1 MKLVLLLGC
10 VVVLSAGELRFA
22 MRSDPK
28 TLDPLAVT
36 DQNSDIVRHLTASR
50 LVRRNRVSQKL
61 EPELAEK
68 WEVREQGKLL
78 VFRLKTGLRFSDGT
92 PLDSQDVK
100 ATLGRLLDPAKA
112 YPMSEG
118 LRAAGITSIETP
130 TPAEVRIRT
139 NEPVAGL
146 ESFFEEVPILSS
158 RSPLKDR
165 AASGP
170 FVLGAYQRGHSLQFQ
185 RNPNYFRK
193 DAAGRSL
200 PRLDAVRID
209 IQANPELE
217 RSRFERGELHFLS
230 TVDPESFPN
239 LEKSHQA
246 IDAGP
251 TLDSEV
257 LWFNQFPGS
266 PLPEFKKRWFQS
278 LDFRRAI
285 SAALHRDDLVRVV
298 YGSRAIAGVGPMAPS
313 SKEWASPRLR
323 AQPYNLQTVKSSLEK
338 GGFQNRKGQLYDAA
352 GNAVIFSL
360 LTNAGNRLRMRMATM
375 IQQDLAKIG
384 ITLQIVALDMPSL
397 LERMTRSSNY
407 EAILL
412 GIVGIDL
419 DPNDQMNVWMSSSA
433 SHPWNPAQKQPQTS
447 WEADI
452 DRLLKLQFHA
462 PTSAKRKAY
471 LHQFQQIVADQ
482 APILYLVHPNALVA
496 ASAQLSGLRVSS
508 LTPRVLWNVE
518 ELDVV
523 SPVRA
528 ANP

>member
-1 MKLVLLLGC
+1 MRIVPLLLC
-10 VVVLSAGELRFA
+10 LVSLSAGELRFA

-36 DQNSDIVRHLTASR
+36 DQNSDLVRHLTTSR

-68 WEVREQGKLL
+68 WETREQGKLL
-78 VFRLKTGLRFSDGT
+78 VFHLKPGLRFSDGT

-100 ATLGRLLDPAKA
+100 DTLDRLLDPAKA

-118 LRAAGITSIETP
+118 LRAAGITRVDAPSP
-130 TPAEVRIRT
+130 VEVRIRT
-139 NEPVAGL
+139 AEPVAGL
-146 ESFFEEVPILSS
+146 DSFFEEVPILSS

-193 DAAGRSL
+193 DAAGRPL
-200 PRLDAVRID
+200 PRLNSIRID

-217 RSRFERGELHFLS
+217 RNRFERGELHFLS
-230 TVDPESFPN
+230 TVDPESFAT
-239 LEKSHQA
+239 LGKSHVA

-266 PLPEFKKRWFQS
+266 PLPDFKKRWFQS
-278 LDFRRAI
+278 VDFRRAI

-298 YGSRAIAGVGPMAPS
+298 YGGRAIPGVGPMAPS
-313 SKEWASPRLR
+313 SKEWFAPRLR
-323 AQPYNLQTVKSSLEK
+323 AQAYNPQAVAASLAK
-338 GGFQNRKGQLYDAA
+338 GGFQTKNGVLHDNA
-352 GNAVIFSL
+352 GNPVTFSI
-360 LTNAGNRLRMRMATM
+360 LTNAGNRLRMRLATM

-384 ITLQIVALDMPSL
+384 VTVQIVALDMPSL
-397 LERMTRSSNY
+397 LERMTRSANY

-433 SHPWNPAQKQPQTS
+433 SHPWNPAQKQPQTP
-447 WEADI
+447 WEAEI

-462 PTSAKRKAY
+462 PTPAKRKTY
-471 LHQFQQIVADQ
+471 LHQFQEIVAEQ
-482 APILYLVHPNALVA
+482 APMLYLVHPNALVA
-496 ASAQLSGLRVSS
+496 ASSQLTGLRVTS
-508 LTPRVLWNVE
+508 LAPRVLWNVE
-518 ELDVV
+518 ELDVAA
-523 SPVRA
+523 PIRA
-528 ANP
+528 ANR